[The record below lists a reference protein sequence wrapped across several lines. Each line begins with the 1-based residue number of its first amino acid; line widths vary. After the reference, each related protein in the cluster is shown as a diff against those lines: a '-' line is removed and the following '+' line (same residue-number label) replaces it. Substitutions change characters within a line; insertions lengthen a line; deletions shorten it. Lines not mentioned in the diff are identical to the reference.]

1 MGIYFVEQLGGTG
14 YTDYVQGSDGKPSH
28 AYVVLD
34 AAVLNALQANA
45 WATWKENTPF
55 KMGSPNSDTLRA
67 TIAEPEHN
75 NRKSAIQDLL
85 LAHQHEARGRSD
97 ADAGALLGRGALH
110 GQAQAP
116 GSHFDWKLSAK

>member
-1 MGIYFVEQLGGTG
+1 MAI
-14 YTDYVQGSDGKPSH
+14 P
-28 AYVVLD
+28 LD
-34 AAVLNALQANA
+34 LKSEL
-45 WATWKENTPF
+45 
-55 KMGSPNSDTLRA
+55 
-67 TIAEPEHN
+67 TIAGKKTHRSKWGHQTATHSGQPLPSPKHN

-97 ADAGALLGRGALH
+97 ADAGALLGRGALR